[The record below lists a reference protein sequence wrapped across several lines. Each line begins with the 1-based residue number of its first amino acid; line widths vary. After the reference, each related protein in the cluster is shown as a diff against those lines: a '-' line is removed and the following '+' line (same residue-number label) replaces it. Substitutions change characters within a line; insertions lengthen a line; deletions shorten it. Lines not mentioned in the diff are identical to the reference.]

1 MDMNRTAIA
10 GGGGGNERDA
20 GQGGN
25 IGIEQI
31 VTVALAGALLARGVR
46 DARHRP
52 SLGAALA
59 IAGGALAYSA
69 LNGGPPLSQTL
80 PRALGLSG
88 ANGGARSQGQ
98 DIEVQRSL
106 TVGRPADEL
115 HQLLQDPTTMTH
127 VTGTAATVTDLGD
140 GRTRWQVQ
148 MPGGKQAT
156 WDAELVEQ
164 RRGELLRWRTT
175 GAAAAH
181 VEAEVR
187 FRPAPADWGTE
198 VTLRLHGT
206 PPGGSAGSVVGAAA
220 GKLVRGQA
228 GKMLMSKMLHRFKSL
243 AETGE
248 VPTLTHQPAARDGGR
263 DT

>member
-10 GGGGGNERDA
+10 GGGGGNEHDA
-20 GQGGN
+20 EQAGN
-25 IGIEQI
+25 IGIEQV

-46 DARHRP
+46 EAQHRP
-52 SLGAALA
+52 SLGAALV
-59 IAGGALAYSA
+59 IAGGALAYNA

-88 ANGGARSQGQ
+88 ADGGGSSQAQ

-106 TVGRPADEL
+106 TVGRPADAL
-115 HQLLQDPTTMTH
+115 YQLLQDPTTMTRIA
-127 VTGTAATVTDLGD
+127 GTAARVTKVGD
-140 GRTRWQVQ
+140 GRTRWQAQ
-148 MPGGKQAT
+148 LPGGKQAT

-164 RRGELLRWRTT
+164 RPGELLRWRTT
-175 GAAAAH
+175 GAAAPQA
-181 VEAEVR
+181 EAEVR
-187 FRPAPADWGTE
+187 LRPAPADWGTE
-198 VTLRLHGT
+198 VTLRLQGS
-206 PPGGSAGSVVGAAA
+206 PSGGSADSVVGAAV
-220 GKLVRGQA
+220 GKLVRGQP
-228 GKMLMSKMLHRFKSL
+228 GKLLLSKMLHRFKSL